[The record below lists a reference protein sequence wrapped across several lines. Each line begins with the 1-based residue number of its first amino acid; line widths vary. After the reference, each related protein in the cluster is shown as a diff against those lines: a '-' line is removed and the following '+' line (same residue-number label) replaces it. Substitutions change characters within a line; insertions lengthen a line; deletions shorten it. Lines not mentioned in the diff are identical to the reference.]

1 MKREMA
7 KFTVKPIV
15 AALAA
20 AVGMAA
26 FAAPQYRLGDALV
39 DFDFTLGDLNEPT
52 PTTHIRAVA
61 MEALSAV
68 TNSSGVIEV
77 VWSGHARFGKSLRVV
92 ATFSPREDAGW
103 DWSFSYSGY
112 KSQLSIERIMFPVL
126 AVPRTDSTRLLYPH
140 DEGTIKL
147 PDWSATSPGSVVA
160 ECGPSCKAFNF
171 ISTLTPD
178 ATNWYVDARGD
189 ARLNVLSFKF
199 SQGRIDGT
207 VEMRFETTMPVCDGV
222 SVRDGAIPFGGVIR
236 TFEGDGWF
244 APTAFYREWVKRQKW
259 YADAK
264 SLHEK
269 ATRLRDVGLML
280 WNRGRSTLVTGIV
293 DRVAHD
299 TGATIALDWYW
310 WHVNPYGRDAP
321 YYWPAREDMD
331 TFNGTI
337 RALKEKGVYVQ
348 HYING
353 VCCDTMDPRWTDAD
367 LAETI
372 VDRNGKYHV
381 YTWNPFFKHPSAYM
395 CGNATVFQD
404 RIASL
409 CRNLRKSGT
418 DNVYIDMIAHCHFP
432 CWGANHGH
440 PRGGG
445 THQYEGYRRLV
456 ERVRREN
463 PGLHFSSE
471 GATERFL
478 GLWESLILLQ
488 SNYEKMFR
496 WSAPRFEC
504 VPVYHAIYHQVV
516 TMYGNYAT
524 IDNQPPWDDLWPEEC
539 ARGDLGDLV
548 SDYPDE
554 FAVEVSRPVVRGMQ
568 PSAHQLFAKHAD
580 DPKTAASYRFLCDTV
595 KFYVANRDWL
605 YDGEML
611 DPGTMECPTEE
622 VKFLN
627 YATYSPKGSEKTV
640 VQPAL
645 PTVFHGVWR
654 APDGRVAA
662 ILANWSR
669 KARKYRLSAP
679 DIGVVEGE
687 LPPRAWS
694 IYIKKN

>member
-1 MKREMA
+1 MNRERTNCNW
-7 KFTVKPIV
+7 KLPS

-20 AVGMAA
+20 MVCTAA
-26 FAAPQYRLGDALV
+26 LAAPQYRLGDALV
-39 DFDFTLGDLNEPT
+39 DFDFTLGDLDEPT

-61 MEALSAV
+61 METLSAV
-68 TNSSGVIEV
+68 TNSDGVIEA
-77 VWSGHARFGKSLRVV
+77 VWSGHAEFGKSLRVV
-92 ATFSPREDAGW
+92 ATFSPRKDVGW

-112 KSQLSIERIMFPVL
+112 ESQLSIERMSFPIL
-126 AVPRTDSTRLLYPH
+126 AVPRTDSTRVLYPH

-199 SQGRIDGT
+199 AQGRMDGT
-207 VEMRFETTMPVCDGV
+207 VEMRCELTMPVDDGA
-222 SVRDGAIPFGGVIR
+222 SVRDGEIPFGGVIR

-244 APTAFYREWVKRQKW
+244 APTAFYREWVKTQQW

-264 SLHEK
+264 ALHEK
-269 ATRLRDVGLML
+269 ATRLRDIGLML

-299 TGATIALDWYW
+299 TGATIALDGYW

-367 LAETI
+367 WAETI

-381 YTWNPFFKHPSAYM
+381 HTWNPFFKHPSAYM
-395 CGNATVFQD
+395 CGNAAVFHD

-409 CRNLRKSGT
+409 CRSLRESGS
-418 DNVYIDMIAHCHFP
+418 DNVYIDMVAHCHFP
-432 CWGANHGH
+432 CWGAKHGH

-516 TMYGNYAT
+516 AMYGNYAT

-539 ARGDLGDLV
+539 ARGELGDLV

-640 VQPAL
+640 VQTAL

-662 ILANWSR
+662 VLANWSR

-687 LPPRAWS
+687 IPARSWLCVPAS
-694 IYIKKN
+694 K